1 MAVTLTKFPTRG
13 ILKVETEVT
22 RRREAKR
29 LTMML
34 INEPAD
40 TGPEPTGREIT
51 GARGERGPTR
61 GTKPHHRREPDG
73 ARVGAGPRSERTLTL
88 ATAAREYI
96 WLYDLRHGIGIK
108 EIAAREKLS
117 VGRIRFGLARA
128 RGMDKRANQEALLTT
143 SRWGSDVIPVPR
155 LIPLFP
161 IGSYTPQSECP
172 HRGPI
177 EEGSALCCMVCHR
190 SGMDSH
196 PGLRRDP
203 QTDPAPELKAG
214 PAPDLGPQPKDGK
227 RLETRKQ
234 RRRRR
239 FAQDAAGEKGRSEE
253 SRAEEVRPS

>member
-1 MAVTLTKFPTRG
+1 
-13 ILKVETEVT
+13 
-22 RRREAKR
+22 
-29 LTMML
+29 MML
-34 INEPAD
+34 INEPAA

-51 GARGERGPTR
+51 GVRGERGPTR
-61 GTKPHHRREPDG
+61 GTNPPDRREPDG

-96 WLYDLRHGIGIK
+96 WLYDLRHGVGIK

-117 VGRIRFGLARA
+117 VGRVRFGLARA
-128 RGMDKRANQEALLTT
+128 RGMDRRSNQEALLTT
-143 SRWGSDVIPVPR
+143 SRWRSDVPPVPR

-161 IGSYTPQSECP
+161 IGCLTPQSECP
-172 HRGPI
+172 HREPI
-177 EEGSALCCMVCHR
+177 GEGSALCCMVCHR

-214 PAPDLGPQPKDGK
+214 SAPDLEPQPRAGK
-227 RLETRKQ
+227 PLETRKQ

-239 FAQDAAGEKGRSEE
+239 FAQESAEEQGRSEK
-253 SRAEEVRPS
+253 SRAEEVRP